1 MILPRYPLHPLT
13 RLGTGR
19 LVRVAEIEGGARVSR
34 RLTEMGIRPGVVAE
48 VFSGGH
54 GPVILSLDGCRL
66 ALGRGMA
73 KRVMVEALDGE
84 PV

>member
-1 MILPRYPLHPLT
+1 MILPRYPLQPLT
-13 RLGTGR
+13 KLTTGR
-19 LVRVAEIEGGARVSR
+19 IVRVAEIEGGARVGR

-48 VFSGGH
+48 VFSGGR

-73 KRVMVEALDGE
+73 KRVLVEALDGE
-84 PV
+84 PG